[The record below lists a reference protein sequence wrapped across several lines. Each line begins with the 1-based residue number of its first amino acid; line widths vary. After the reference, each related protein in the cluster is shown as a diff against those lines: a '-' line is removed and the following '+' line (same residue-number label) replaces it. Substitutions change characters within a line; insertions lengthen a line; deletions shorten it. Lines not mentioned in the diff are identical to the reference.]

1 MSITRF
7 SQDMDYSMEPDL
19 VGEWVRWE
27 DVEDLETK
35 YQELLTAVSQ
45 KYEGETRH
53 QTALRYIRER
63 EETVVVPSK
72 EGGN

>member
-1 MSITRF
+1 
-7 SQDMDYSMEPDL
+7 MEPDL